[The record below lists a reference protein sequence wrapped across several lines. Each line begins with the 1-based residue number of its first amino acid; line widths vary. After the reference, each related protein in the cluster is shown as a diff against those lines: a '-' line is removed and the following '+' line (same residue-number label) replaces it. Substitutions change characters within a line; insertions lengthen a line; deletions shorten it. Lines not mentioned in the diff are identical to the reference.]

1 MVVEVAEG
9 EKGAKMNQ
17 MVLQMEGNL
26 FVVVDDDLFLVSCG
40 LLVKGHYRVHPD
52 KLLQMLLLRIREGG

>member
-17 MVLQMEGNL
+17 MALQMEENP
-26 FVVVDDDLFLVSCG
+26 FVVVDDDLFLISCG
-40 LLVKGHYRVHPD
+40 
-52 KLLQMLLLRIREGG
+52 

>member
-9 EKGAKMNQ
+9 EKGAKINQ

-26 FVVVDDDLFLVSCG
+26 FVVVDDDLFLISCG
-40 LLVKGHYRVHPD
+40 LLVEGHYRVHPD
-52 KLLQMLLLRIREGG
+52 KLLQRLLLRIHEGG

>member
-9 EKGAKMNQ
+9 EKEAKMNQ
-17 MVLQMEGNL
+17 MVLQMEGNP

-40 LLVKGHYRVHPD
+40 LLVEGHYRVHPD
-52 KLLQMLLLRIREGG
+52 KLLQRLLLRIREGG